1 MTFTTVLFYILAFV
15 LVIAA
20 FRVITARSPVTA
32 VLHLILAFAN
42 AAMIWMLLGAEFLA
56 LLLVLVYVG
65 AVMVLFLFVVMM
77 LDIRIDSLRDGLKT
91 YLPLGLVIGVV
102 LVLEMA
108 FVLGSTWYGAGPQA
122 PVAGDYNNARAL
134 GEVMYTQYVYAIEV
148 GAALLLVGMVAAIA
162 LTLRRRRDAK
172 VQRPGRRR
180 ARARERPLPHGE
192 DDRAERPCPGSRG
205 LAVRGC
211 PRRTT
216 MTLTLAHYL
225 ILGAILFAIGIFGI
239 FLNRRNLIILL
250 MSIELVLLAVNMNF
264 VAFSSWFGD
273 IAGQVF
279 VFFILTV
286 AAAEAAIGLAIL
298 VLLFRNLN
306 TINVDELDRL
316 KG

>member
-91 YLPLGLVIGVV
+91 YLPRGLVIGVV

-172 VQRPGRRR
+172 YNDPVAAVRVR
-180 ARARERPLPHGE
+180 AKDRFRMVKMTAQS
-192 DDRAERPCPGSRG
+192 DRAQAR
-205 LAVRGC
+205 
-211 PRRTT
+211 
-216 MTLTLAHYL
+216 
-225 ILGAILFAIGIFGI
+225 
-239 FLNRRNLIILL
+239 
-250 MSIELVLLAVNMNF
+250 
-264 VAFSSWFGD
+264 VASPSADAQGE
-273 IAGQVF
+273 QQ
-279 VFFILTV
+279 
-286 AAAEAAIGLAIL
+286 
-298 VLLFRNLN
+298 
-306 TINVDELDRL
+306 
-316 KG
+316 

>member
-108 FVLGSTWYGAGPQA
+108 FVLGSTWYGVGPQA

-148 GAALLLVGMVAAIA
+148 GAALLLVGMVAAILGFA
-162 LTLRRRRDAK
+162 PYVEFDTIASQIGAVAEGMGWTISTPLCLSQVPHLLGGLKLAPFVDGKLTRTASLIARIGEFGGAPSLIASVSRRLLRDRVLTKLLSDHPWLSGLIQWHADPK
-172 VQRPGRRR
+172 SDHVATQSGVYR
-180 ARARERPLPHGE
+180 AA
-192 DDRAERPCPGSRG
+192 S
-205 LAVRGC
+205 
-211 PRRTT
+211 
-216 MTLTLAHYL
+216 
-225 ILGAILFAIGIFGI
+225 
-239 FLNRRNLIILL
+239 
-250 MSIELVLLAVNMNF
+250 
-264 VAFSSWFGD
+264 
-273 IAGQVF
+273 
-279 VFFILTV
+279 
-286 AAAEAAIGLAIL
+286 
-298 VLLFRNLN
+298 
-306 TINVDELDRL
+306 
-316 KG
+316 